1 MKLQLCGVKVKR
13 RKNYNTG
20 QENGKDNQHHDR
32 TARFNNNNNNPLVT
46 TFHKLKRVTAVAKAQ
61 APHVQGDKQKRAE
74 LKHFGTTTTGTST
87 TSSKIVGDVNVEM
100 DRNDQDGTS
109 KSVNQ
114 NNNTDTNNNADNSNH
129 NNNTK
134 KEKTVQQ

>member
-46 TFHKLKRVTAVAKAQ
+46 TFGVFYGNVGRRETAPQITRIRPGVALRT
-61 APHVQGDKQKRAE
+61 RAV
-74 LKHFGTTTTGTST
+74 GTRDLIGLRTTYC
-87 TSSKIVGDVNVEM
+87 
-100 DRNDQDGTS
+100 R
-109 KSVNQ
+109 
-114 NNNTDTNNNADNSNH
+114 
-129 NNNTK
+129 
-134 KEKTVQQ
+134 

>member
-13 RKNYNTG
+13 RKNHNKG
-20 QENGKDNQHHDR
+20 QENGKDNQQHDQ

-46 TFHKLKRVTAVAKAQ
+46 TFHKLRRVTAVAKAQ
-61 APHVQGDKQKRAE
+61 ALHVWGNKQHRAE
-74 LKHFGTTTTGTST
+74 IKHFGKPTTTTST

-114 NNNTDTNNNADNSNH
+114 NNTVTNNNANNSNH
-129 NNNTK
+129 SNNTK
-134 KEKTVQQ
+134 KEKTMQQ